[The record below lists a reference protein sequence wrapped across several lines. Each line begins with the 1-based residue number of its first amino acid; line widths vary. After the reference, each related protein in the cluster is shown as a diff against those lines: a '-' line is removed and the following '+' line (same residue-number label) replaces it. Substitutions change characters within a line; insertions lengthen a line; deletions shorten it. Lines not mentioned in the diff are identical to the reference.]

1 MISENNKVALITGG
15 ARGIGKSIVLNMAR
29 NNYDIIINYNQSY
42 EAANELAKEV
52 NNISDSKVKVIQAD
66 VSEELEVQKMFL
78 EISNEF
84 SGVDVLINNAGI
96 TKDGLS
102 MRMKTEDWDSV
113 INTNLRGSYLCSQNA
128 IKSMMSNRWGRII
141 NISSVIGLH
150 GNLGQSNYAASKAG
164 LIGLTKSMSKELAS
178 RNITVNAIAP
188 GFIKTEMV
196 ETISEKM
203 QEGIL
208 SRISMNRFGESDDVA
223 FLVEFLASE
232 KASYITGQ
240 VITVDGGLTSAL

>member
-29 NNYDIIINYNQSY
+29 NNYDIIINYNQSH

-102 MRMKTEDWDSV
+102 MRMKTQDWDSV

-240 VITVDGGLTSAL
+240 VITVDGGLAL

>member
-1 MISENNKVALITGG
+1 MTSENNKVALITGG

-29 NNYDIIINYNQSY
+29 NNYDIIINYNQSH

-66 VSEELEVQKMFL
+66 VSQELEVQKMFL

-240 VITVDGGLTSAL
+240 FITVDC

>member
-29 NNYDIIINYNQSY
+29 NNYDIIINYNQSH
-42 EAANELAKEV
+42 ESANELAKEV

-240 VITVDGGLTSAL
+240 VITVDGGLAL

>member
-15 ARGIGKSIVLNMAR
+15 ARGFGKSIVLNMAR

-66 VSEELEVQKMFL
+66 VSQELEVQKMFL

-240 VITVDGGLTSAL
+240 VITVDGGLAL

>member
-1 MISENNKVALITGG
+1 MANENKKVVLVTGG
-15 ARGIGKSIVLNMAR
+15 ARGIGRSIVLNMSK
-29 NNYDIIINYNQSY
+29 NNYDIIINYNQSHV
-42 EAANELAKEV
+42 AANDLAKEV
-52 NNISDSKVKVIQAD
+52 KNISDSKIKVVQAD
-66 VSEELEVQKMFL
+66 VSNESQVQKMFL
-78 EISNEF
+78 EISQEF

-102 MRMKTEDWDSV
+102 MRMKIEDWDSV
-113 INTNLRGSYLCSQNA
+113 INTNLRGSFLCSQA
-128 IKSMMSNRWGRII
+128 SIKSMMSNRWGRII

-150 GNLGQSNYAASKAG
+150 GNLGQSNYSASKSG

-196 ETISEKM
+196 ETISEKI

-208 SRISMNRFGESDDVA
+208 SRISMNRFGESEDVA
-223 FLVEFLASE
+223 YLVEFLASK
-232 KASYITGQ
+232 KANYITGQ
-240 VITVDGGLTSAL
+240 VITVDGGLAL

>member
-1 MISENNKVALITGG
+1 MIIENNKVALITGG

-29 NNYDIIINYNQSY
+29 NNYDIIINYNQSH

-240 VITVDGGLTSAL
+240 VITVDGGLAL

>member
-1 MISENNKVALITGG
+1 MTSENNKVALITGG

-29 NNYDIIINYNQSY
+29 NNYDIIINYNQSH

-66 VSEELEVQKMFL
+66 VSKELEVQKMFL

-113 INTNLRGSYLCSQNA
+113 INTNLRGSYLCSQIA

-178 RNITVNAIAP
+178 RNITVNAVAP

-196 ETISEKM
+196 ETVSEKM

-240 VITVDGGLTSAL
+240 VITVDGGLAL

>member
-29 NNYDIIINYNQSY
+29 NNYDIIINYNQSH

-102 MRMKTEDWDSV
+102 MPMKTEDWDSV

-240 VITVDGGLTSAL
+240 VITVDGGLAL

>member
-1 MISENNKVALITGG
+1 MIIENNKVALITGG

-29 NNYDIIINYNQSY
+29 NNYDIIINYNQSH

-102 MRMKTEDWDSV
+102 MPMKTEDWDSV

-240 VITVDGGLTSAL
+240 VITVDGGLAL

>member
-1 MISENNKVALITGG
+1 MANENKKVVLVTGG
-15 ARGIGKSIVLNMAR
+15 ARGIGRSIVLNMSK
-29 NNYDIIINYNQSY
+29 NNYDIIINYNQSHV
-42 EAANELAKEV
+42 AANDLAKEV
-52 NNISDSKVKVIQAD
+52 KNISDSKIQVVQAD
-66 VSEELEVQKMFL
+66 VSNESQVQKMFL
-78 EISNEF
+78 EISQEF

-102 MRMKTEDWDSV
+102 MRMKIEDWDSV
-113 INTNLRGSYLCSQNA
+113 INTNLRGSFLCSQA
-128 IKSMMSNRWGRII
+128 SIKSMMSNRWGRII

-150 GNLGQSNYAASKAG
+150 GNLGQSNYSASKSG

-196 ETISEKM
+196 ETISEKI

-208 SRISMNRFGESDDVA
+208 SRISMNRFGESEDVA
-223 FLVEFLASE
+223 YLVEFLASE
-232 KASYITGQ
+232 KANYITGQ
-240 VITVDGGLTSAL
+240 VITVDGGLAL

>member
-29 NNYDIIINYNQSY
+29 NNYDIIINYNQSH

-66 VSEELEVQKMFL
+66 VSKELEVQKMFL

-141 NISSVIGLH
+141 NISSVIGLY

-196 ETISEKM
+196 ETVSEKM

-240 VITVDGGLTSAL
+240 VITVDGGLAL

>member
-1 MISENNKVALITGG
+1 MTSENNKVALITGG

-66 VSEELEVQKMFL
+66 VSQELEVQKMFL

-102 MRMKTEDWDSV
+102 MLMKTEDWDSV

-240 VITVDGGLTSAL
+240 VITVDGGLAL

>member
-1 MISENNKVALITGG
+1 MTGVDKKIALITGG
-15 ARGIGKSIVLNMAR
+15 ARGIGKSIVLNMAK
-29 NNYDIIINYNQSY
+29 NNYDIILNYNQSQ
-42 EAANELAKEV
+42 ESANALAKEV
-52 NNISDSKVKVIQAD
+52 ENISNSKVKVVQAD
-66 VSEELEVQKMFL
+66 VSKELEVQKMFL
-78 EISNEF
+78 EISEEF

-102 MRMKTEDWDSV
+102 MRMKIEDWDSV
-113 INTNLRGSYLCSQNA
+113 INTNLRGSYLCSQLA

-150 GNLGQSNYAASKAG
+150 GNAGQSNYSASKAG

-223 FLVEFLASE
+223 YLVEFLASE

-240 VITVDGGLTSAL
+240 VITVDGGLAL

>member
-29 NNYDIIINYNQSY
+29 NNYDIIINYNQSH

-113 INTNLRGSYLCSQNA
+113 INTNLRGSYLCSQIA

-196 ETISEKM
+196 ETVSEKM

-240 VITVDGGLTSAL
+240 VITVDGGLAL

>member
-1 MISENNKVALITGG
+1 MTSENKKVVLVTGG
-15 ARGIGKSIVLNMAR
+15 ARGIGKSIVLNMAQ

-42 EAANELAKEV
+42 KSANELAKEV
-52 NNISDSKVKVIQAD
+52 NNISDSKEKVIQAD

-78 EISNEF
+78 EISKEF

-102 MRMKTEDWDSV
+102 MRMKIEDWDSV
-113 INTNLRGSYLCSQNA
+113 INTNLRGSYLCSQIA

-150 GNLGQSNYAASKAG
+150 GNLGQSNYSASKAG
-164 LIGLTKSMSKELAS
+164 LIGLTKSMSKELDS
-178 RNITVNAIAP
+178 RNITVNAIAQ

-196 ETISEKM
+196 ENISEKM

-223 FLVEFLASE
+223 YLVEFLASE

-240 VITVDGGLTSAL
+240 VITVDGGLAL

>member
-1 MISENNKVALITGG
+1 MTSENNKVALITGG

-150 GNLGQSNYAASKAG
+150 GNLVQSNYAASKAG

-240 VITVDGGLTSAL
+240 VITVDGGLAL

>member
-1 MISENNKVALITGG
+1 MIIENNKVALITGG

-29 NNYDIIINYNQSY
+29 NNYDIIINYNQSH

-84 SGVDVLINNAGI
+84 SGVDVLIKNAGI

-240 VITVDGGLTSAL
+240 VITVDGGLAL

>member
-240 VITVDGGLTSAL
+240 VITVDGGLAL

>member
-42 EAANELAKEV
+42 KSANELAKEV

-196 ETISEKM
+196 ETISEKI

-208 SRISMNRFGESDDVA
+208 SRFSMNRFGESDDVA

-240 VITVDGGLTSAL
+240 VITVDGGLAL

>member
-1 MISENNKVALITGG
+1 MIIENNKVALITGG

-29 NNYDIIINYNQSY
+29 NNYDIIINYNQSH

-178 RNITVNAIAP
+178 RNITVNSIAP
-188 GFIKTEMV
+188 GFIKT
-196 ETISEKM
+196 
-203 QEGIL
+203 
-208 SRISMNRFGESDDVA
+208 
-223 FLVEFLASE
+223 
-232 KASYITGQ
+232 
-240 VITVDGGLTSAL
+240 

>member
-29 NNYDIIINYNQSY
+29 NNYDIIINYNQSH

-66 VSEELEVQKMFL
+66 VSQELEVQKMFL

-102 MRMKTEDWDSV
+102 MRMKTQDWDSV

-240 VITVDGGLTSAL
+240 VITVDGGLAL

>member
-1 MISENNKVALITGG
+1 MTSENNKVALITGG

-66 VSEELEVQKMFL
+66 VSQELEVEKMFL

-240 VITVDGGLTSAL
+240 VITVDGGLAL

>member
-1 MISENNKVALITGG
+1 
-15 ARGIGKSIVLNMAR
+15 
-29 NNYDIIINYNQSY
+29 
-42 EAANELAKEV
+42 
-52 NNISDSKVKVIQAD
+52 
-66 VSEELEVQKMFL
+66 MFL

-240 VITVDGGLTSAL
+240 VITVDGGLAL

>member
-1 MISENNKVALITGG
+1 MIIENNKVALITGG

-240 VITVDGGLTSAL
+240 VITVDGGLAL

>member
-66 VSEELEVQKMFL
+66 VSQELEVQKMFL

-196 ETISEKM
+196 ETISEKI

-240 VITVDGGLTSAL
+240 VITVDGGLAL

>member
-1 MISENNKVALITGG
+1 MSSENKKVVLVTGG
-15 ARGIGKSIVLNMAR
+15 ARGIGRSIVLNMSK
-29 NNYDIIINYNQSY
+29 NNYDIIINYNQSAV
-42 EAANELAKEV
+42 AANDLAKEV
-52 NNISDSKVKVIQAD
+52 KNISDSKIKVVQAD
-66 VSEELEVQKMFL
+66 VSNESQVQKMFL
-78 EISNEF
+78 EISQEF

-96 TKDGLS
+96 TKDALS
-102 MRMKTEDWDSV
+102 MRMKIEDWDNV
-113 INTNLRGSYLCSQNA
+113 INTNLRGSFLCSQAA

-141 NISSVIGLH
+141 NISSVIGIH
-150 GNLGQSNYAASKAG
+150 GNLGQSNYSASKSG
-164 LIGLTKSMSKELAS
+164 LIGLTKSMSKELAA

-203 QEGIL
+203 REGIL

-223 FLVEFLASE
+223 YLVEFLASE

-240 VITVDGGLTSAL
+240 VITVDGGLAL

>member
-1 MISENNKVALITGG
+1 MTSENNKVALITGG

-29 NNYDIIINYNQSY
+29 NNYDIIINYNQSH

-66 VSEELEVQKMFL
+66 VSQELEVQKIFL

-240 VITVDGGLTSAL
+240 VITVDGGLAL

>member
-1 MISENNKVALITGG
+1 MANENKKVVLVTGG
-15 ARGIGKSIVLNMAR
+15 ARGIGRSIVLNMSK
-29 NNYDIIINYNQSY
+29 NNYDIIINYNQSHV
-42 EAANELAKEV
+42 AANDLAKEV
-52 NNISDSKVKVIQAD
+52 KNISDSKIQVVQAD
-66 VSEELEVQKMFL
+66 VSNESQVQKMFL
-78 EISNEF
+78 EISQEF

-102 MRMKTEDWDSV
+102 MRMKIEDWDSV
-113 INTNLRGSYLCSQNA
+113 INTNLRGSFLCSQAA

-150 GNLGQSNYAASKAG
+150 GNLGQSNYSASKSG

-196 ETISEKM
+196 ETISEKI

-208 SRISMNRFGESDDVA
+208 SRISMNRFGESEDVA
-223 FLVEFLASE
+223 YLVEFLASK
-232 KASYITGQ
+232 KANYITGQ
-240 VITVDGGLTSAL
+240 VITVDGGLAL

>member
-29 NNYDIIINYNQSY
+29 NNYDIIINYNQSH

-141 NISSVIGLH
+141 NISSVIGLY

-240 VITVDGGLTSAL
+240 VITVDGGLAL

>member
-1 MISENNKVALITGG
+1 MANGNKKVVLVTGG
-15 ARGIGKSIVLNMAR
+15 ARGIGRSIVLNMSK
-29 NNYDIIINYNQSY
+29 NNYDIIINYNQSHV
-42 EAANELAKEV
+42 AANDLAKEV
-52 NNISDSKVKVIQAD
+52 KNISDSKIQVVQAD
-66 VSEELEVQKMFL
+66 VSNESQVQKMFL
-78 EISNEF
+78 EISQEF

-102 MRMKTEDWDSV
+102 MRMKIEDWDSV
-113 INTNLRGSYLCSQNA
+113 INTNLRGSFLCSQA
-128 IKSMMSNRWGRII
+128 SIKSMMSNRWGRII

-150 GNLGQSNYAASKAG
+150 GNLGQSNYSASKSG

-196 ETISEKM
+196 ETISEKI

-208 SRISMNRFGESDDVA
+208 SRISMNRFGESEDVA
-223 FLVEFLASE
+223 YLVEFLASK
-232 KASYITGQ
+232 KANYITGQ
-240 VITVDGGLTSAL
+240 VITVDGGLAL

>member
-1 MISENNKVALITGG
+1 MTSENNKVALITGG

-29 NNYDIIINYNQSY
+29 NNYDIIINYNQSH

-113 INTNLRGSYLCSQNA
+113 INTNLRGSYLCSQIA

-196 ETISEKM
+196 ETVSEKM

-240 VITVDGGLTSAL
+240 VITVDGGLAL